1 MSFSTTLQSG
11 DALVIVDLQND
22 FLSQGALPVPG
33 ADALVPVMSE
43 YAARFERHQLAVFA
57 TRDWHPAEH
66 VSFQE
71 RGGPWPAHAVQFTAG
86 AEFPAGLEL
95 PPSAVTISKG
105 VLVADEGA
113 SAFSNPQ
120 FEASLRALR
129 VRRLFVGGLAT
140 EHGVAATVRD
150 ALARGFEVFLLR
162 DAIRALNL
170 NPADAMR
177 AEAEMIHLGA
187 IPLRA
192 PDWCQRNPAASSL
205 LTDISEVT
213 MLRACFGA
221 DINETAVFEFAVH
234 SLPPGRN
241 FLIAAGLEQVLEFL
255 EELHFTD
262 CEIEWLERTRRFP
275 SGFLQ
280 SLRGLRFSGD
290 VHAMAEGTIF
300 FPHEPIL
307 RITAPLA
314 LAQLV
319 ETRVTNLLHYPT
331 LVASKAVRCVLAAQG
346 RALTD
351 LGLRRAH
358 GAEAAIHA
366 ARACYLAGFS
376 ATSDALAAQHFGIPA
391 AGTMTRSFVE
401 TAISEEDAFRRFA
414 RSDPEDPILLLDTYD
429 AEAGARAVVRLAPEL
444 SAEGIRIKGV
454 RLENGDLAEHAR
466 RVRRILDAGGLRAV
480 KIHASGNLDEGAIQ
494 RLVQESAPIDSF
506 GVGSR
511 LVTSSDVPFLDCDC
525 LLQRYEGR
533 HRRRRR
539 EGESAWPG
547 VKQVY
552 RIRDAFRR
560 MECDVV
566 ALAEEAHEGEPLLA
580 PVMHAGRRVGGAES
594 FAILRE
600 RVARQVK
607 QLPPRL
613 QSLGPVAAYPVFMSE
628 RLHASCLADGMFAG
642 ERRSAPGSRPDD
654 GEPAP
659 VEHVRRAQPD
669 LALSDA

>member
-1 MSFSTTLQSG
+1 VSVL
-11 DALVIVDLQND
+11 
-22 FLSQGALPVPG
+22 
-33 ADALVPVMSE
+33 SE
-43 YAARFERHQLAVFA
+43 YAARFERRQLPVFA
-57 TRDWHPAEH
+57 ARDWHPAEH
-66 VSFQE
+66 VSFQDQ
-71 RGGPWPAHAVQFTAG
+71 GGPWPAHAVQFTAG

-95 PPSAVTISKG
+95 PPGAVTISKG
-105 VLVADEGA
+105 LRVADEGA

-150 ALARGFEVFLLR
+150 ALVRGFEVFLLR
-162 DAIRALNL
+162 DATRALNL
-170 NPADAMR
+170 NPAEAAR
-177 AEAEMIHLGA
+177 VEAEVIHLGA
-187 IPLRA
+187 VPLQA
-192 PDWCQRNPAASSL
+192 PDLCQRNPAASSL

-213 MLRACFGA
+213 MLRAYFGA
-221 DINETAVFEFAVH
+221 EINETAVFEFAVH

-241 FLIAAGLEQVLEFL
+241 FLVAAGLEQVLEFL

-262 CEIEWLERTRRFP
+262 CEIEWLQRTRRFP
-275 SGFLQ
+275 SGFME
-280 SLRGLRFSGD
+280 SLRGLRFTGE

-331 LVASKAVRCVLAAQG
+331 LVASKAIRCVLAAQG
-346 RALTD
+346 RTLTD

-358 GAEAAIHA
+358 GAEAALQA

-401 TAISEEDAFRRFA
+401 TAISEEDAFRRFV
-414 RSDPEDPILLLDTYD
+414 RSDPEDAILLIDTYD
-429 AEAGARAVVRLAPEL
+429 TEAAARAVVRLAPEL

-454 RLENGDLAEHAR
+454 RIERGDLAEHAR

-494 RLVQESAPIDSF
+494 RLLREQAPIDGF

-525 LLQRYEGR
+525 RLQRYHGR
-533 HRRRRR
+533 HRRHRG
-539 EGESAWPG
+539 EGEMTWPG

-552 RIRDAFRR
+552 RIRDSFRR

-580 PVMHAGRRVGGAES
+580 PVMRAGRRVGVVES
-594 FAILRE
+594 FPTLRE

-607 QLPPRL
+607 QLPPQL
-613 QSLGPVAAYPVFMSE
+613 QSLEPAAAYPVFMSE

-642 ERRSAPGSRPDD
+642 ENP
-654 GEPAP
+654 PAP
-659 VEHVRRAQPD
+659 VSRPGGEETVAVERHRREQPE
-669 LALSDA
+669 LALSEA